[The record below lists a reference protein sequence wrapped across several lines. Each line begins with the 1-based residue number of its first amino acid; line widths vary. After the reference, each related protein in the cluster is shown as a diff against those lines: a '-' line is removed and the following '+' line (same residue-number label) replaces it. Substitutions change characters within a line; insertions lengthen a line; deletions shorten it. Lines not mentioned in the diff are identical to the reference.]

1 MELKGVGKDCRL
13 PGVFCDSDD
22 AAASLLCQLSSRAMP
37 CTGCVV
43 RRAWS
48 VLCAC
53 VCMLDATVSQAR
65 TAKLVEM
72 PFAGQTLVGRMNLVS
87 DGGAHWRRVRML
99 PAATGGVVWSVG
111 V

>member
-1 MELKGVGKDCRL
+1 MMRL
-13 PGVFCDSDD
+13 PVSCVSS
-22 AAASLLCQLSSRAMP
+22 AAARCRVPAVS
-37 CTGCVV
+37 CVV
-43 RRAWS
+43 
-48 VLCAC
+48 CAVG
-53 VCMLDATVSQAR
+53 VCLPDATVSQAK

-99 PAATGGVVWSVG
+99 PAATGGVVWSVC